1 MSSPPSPAAHS
12 TFAPV
17 EARSPPRVLSA
28 GLVTVVTELVRVV
41 TTVVEPS
48 GRVVV
53 NVVLT
58 GVVTVVTVLP
68 EGVVVRAVVPGD
80 VGVVGVAGVDDPGVG
95 VGVGDGD
102 GDRPGSVSHLVTMTL
117 S

>member
-1 MSSPPSPAAHS
+1 M
-12 TFAPV
+12 
-17 EARSPPRVLSA
+17 
-28 GLVTVVTELVRVV
+28 V